1 MLELTESSLVEDP
14 DQAVRRLQE
23 LRELG
28 IRLAIDDFG
37 TGYSSLGYLQR
48 YPIEILKV
56 HRAFVAELG
65 LHPDEPALAKAIL
78 QLAHHLG
85 MQTIAEGVEAAVQV
99 DVLRALGCG
108 YAQGYHFARPLTTE
122 EFAALLETRASEQLG
137 RQRPEDVALRRA

>member
-1 MLELTESSLVEDP
+1 M
-14 DQAVRRLQE
+14 
-23 LRELG
+23 
-28 IRLAIDDFG
+28 
-37 TGYSSLGYLQR
+37 
-48 YPIEILKV
+48 

-108 YAQGYHFARPLTTE
+108 YAQGYHFAQPLTTD